1 MTRSA
6 DAPRFLTTASKL
18 TDAGIRS
25 IKSAYMRPALR
36 HVTADR
42 YLLPLRE
49 GGSLPGLIEANDLG
63 TYVVKFRG
71 AGQGPKALVAE
82 VIAGELARVL
92 GLPVPELVIVDLDAT
107 MAISEPDQEVQD
119 LLRASPG
126 LNLGMDYL
134 PGSLGLERPE
144 GIIGPELA
152 AQIIWFDA
160 LVQNVDRSWHNPNLL
175 SWHGKPFLI
184 DHGAALYFHHNW
196 SSARLAARRPYPKA
210 AEHVLLSVA
219 APLPPVQE
227 QLASRVTAESL
238 RAVTELVPDQWLQ
251 GDDAFATVQLAR
263 QAYVDV
269 LLARVADPGSWLDA
283 VEVARA
289 EHV

>member
-1 MTRSA
+1 MS
-6 DAPRFLTTASKL
+6 P
-18 TDAGIRS
+18 G
-25 IKSAYMRPALR
+25 LR
-36 HVTADR
+36 QVTADR

-63 TYVVKFRG
+63 TYVVKFHG

-82 VIAGELARVL
+82 VIAGELARLL
-92 GLPVPELVIVDLDAT
+92 GLPVPDLVVVELDAT

-134 PGSLGLERPE
+134 PGSLGLERPD
-144 GIIGPELA
+144 GIVGPELA

-175 SWHGKPFLI
+175 SWHGKPYLI
-184 DHGAALYFHHNW
+184 DHGAALYFQHNW
-196 SSARLAARRPYPKA
+196 STATQAASRPYPKA
-210 AEHVLLSVA
+210 AEHVLLPVA
-219 APLPPVQE
+219 APLHPAQV
-227 QLASRVTAESL
+227 QLAPKVNAESL
-238 RAVTELVPDQWLQ
+238 GAITALVPDEWLQ
-251 GDDAFATVQLAR
+251 GDDAFATAQLAR

-269 LLARVADPGSWLDA
+269 LLARVADPSSWLDA

-289 EHV
+289 DQV